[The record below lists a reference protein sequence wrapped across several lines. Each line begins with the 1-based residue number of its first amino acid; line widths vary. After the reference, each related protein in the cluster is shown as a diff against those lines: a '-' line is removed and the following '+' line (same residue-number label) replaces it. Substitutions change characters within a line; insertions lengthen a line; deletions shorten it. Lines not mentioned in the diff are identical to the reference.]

1 MLSKIIAY
9 SLIILSSC
17 NDKNDIISGGYND
30 APEIVTRFIIISED
44 ETVTITE
51 QMLNAS
57 DVDDTDEN
65 ITLTV
70 SAVIHGEFQLNSV
83 LTTSFTVA
91 DIAAGV
97 VTFVHDG
104 GEDAPTA
111 DIIAADRPWARPW
124 KKL

>member
-1 MLSKIIAY
+1 MFRFFTIRKWYLWSWIG

-17 NDKNDIISGGYND
+17 NDKKDIVSGGYND

-70 SAVIHGEFQLNSV
+70 SAVSHGEFQLNSV
-83 LTTSFTVA
+83 MTTHSFSTKK
-91 DIAAGV
+91 I
-97 VTFVHDG
+97 FVNR
-104 GEDAPTA
+104 TYS
-111 DIIAADRPWARPW
+111 
-124 KKL
+124 